1 MFEHAKTTHRDR
13 KVTFSFD
20 GPAVE
25 KEEFETEDW
34 HQRINVTVSHNPKKK
49 CYEAYVRW
57 CKAAERNGYTMEQ
70 HAIFTDP
77 LVLLMQ
83 SEPVGRYNENKFN
96 AFVAQVQ
103 IECNRLVDESVDT
116 VAGTMLRHAQAWSV
130 LAEIRN

>member
-1 MFEHAKTTHRDR
+1 MFQHAHVIHKDR
-13 KVTFSFD
+13 KVTFNFD

-25 KEEFETEDW
+25 KEEGEIEEW
-34 HQRINVTVSHNPKKK
+34 HQRIKVTVTHNTKKK
-49 CYEAYVRW
+49 CYEAHVSW
-57 CKAAERNGYTMEQ
+57 CKAAQRGNFSMEQ

-77 LVLLMQ
+77 HVFLIQ

-103 IECNRLVDESVDT
+103 IECNRLADESIDT
-116 VAGTMLRHAQAWSV
+116 VAGTLLRRAQAWRV